1 MIAAKEEAPSAGAAW
16 GSNRN
21 GTNDGDGVGL
31 SQLKRLATA
40 QARAALRGIALHI
53 LEDDRG
59 RALFVVSRDA
69 LTRQFDDLASVE
81 SWLDCLEAAQGAV
94 GVSAEPGTAE

>member
-1 MIAAKEEAPSAGAAW
+1 
-16 GSNRN
+16 
-21 GTNDGDGVGL
+21 
-31 SQLKRLATA
+31 
-40 QARAALRGIALHI
+40 
-53 LEDDRG
+53 
-59 RALFVVSRDA
+59 LFVVSRDA

>member
-40 QARAALRGIALHI
+40 QARAAL
-53 LEDDRG
+53 
-59 RALFVVSRDA
+59 
-69 LTRQFDDLASVE
+69 Q
-81 SWLDCLEAAQGAV
+81 AAQGAV